1 MCSHVLLT
9 CLKLTLRVF
18 SETALNA
25 HQIQMI
31 FQVEMVILLCSCQ
44 TKGYFME
51 EHLLN
56 MWLRYVSVNYF
67 CFDILL
73 PLCNFLI
80 QFQFIFYQIFAG
92 EDPSSNFT
100 VMFDIFSS
108 LLLIT
113 SNGYVFEQTLL
124 AVCVVKYNH
133 TLMLDW
139 YSCHGNSMPIP
150 HIIQSD

>member
-1 MCSHVLLT
+1 MQLSNKRLFYGRAFVEHV
-9 CLKLTLRVF
+9 
-18 SETALNA
+18 
-25 HQIQMI
+25 
-31 FQVEMVILLCSCQ
+31 VE
-44 TKGYFME
+44 
-51 EHLLN
+51 
-56 MWLRYVSVNYF
+56 VSVNYF
-67 CFDILL
+67 CYDILL

-80 QFQFIFYQIFAG
+80 QFQFIFYQIFPG

-100 VMFDIFSS
+100 LMFDIFSS

-139 YSCHGNSMPIP
+139 CSCHGNSIQREI
-150 HIIQSD
+150 HTNKQVSFSITLKIAIISVMVL

>member
-1 MCSHVLLT
+1 MQLSNKRLFYGRAFVEHV
-9 CLKLTLRVF
+9 
-18 SETALNA
+18 
-25 HQIQMI
+25 
-31 FQVEMVILLCSCQ
+31 VE
-44 TKGYFME
+44 
-51 EHLLN
+51 
-56 MWLRYVSVNYF
+56 VSVNYF

-80 QFQFIFYQIFAG
+80 QYQFIFYQIFPG

-133 TLMLDW
+133 ILMEIQCQFHILF
-139 YSCHGNSMPIP
+139 NPIN
-150 HIIQSD
+150 HAKHTVQIK

>member
-1 MCSHVLLT
+1 MKQQSILIKFKWFSGGNGDFAVQLSNKRLFYGRAFVEHV
-9 CLKLTLRVF
+9 
-18 SETALNA
+18 
-25 HQIQMI
+25 
-31 FQVEMVILLCSCQ
+31 VE
-44 TKGYFME
+44 
-51 EHLLN
+51 
-56 MWLRYVSVNYF
+56 VSVNYF

-73 PLCNFLI
+73 SLCNFLI
-80 QFQFIFYQIFAG
+80 QFQFIFYQIFPG

-139 YSCHGNSMPIP
+139 CSCHGNSMSIP

>member
-1 MCSHVLLT
+1 MQLSNKRLFYGRAFIEHV
-9 CLKLTLRVF
+9 
-18 SETALNA
+18 
-25 HQIQMI
+25 
-31 FQVEMVILLCSCQ
+31 VE
-44 TKGYFME
+44 
-51 EHLLN
+51 
-56 MWLRYVSVNYF
+56 VSVNYF
-67 CFDILL
+67 CFYILL

-80 QFQFIFYQIFAG
+80 QFQFIFYQIFPG

-124 AVCVVKYNH
+124 AVCVVKYYH
-133 TLMLDW
+133 TLMLEW
-139 YSCHGNSMPIP
+139 CSCHGNSMSIP